1 MKRLWCAVAILA
13 VTLILCVA
21 TQWYQHRQVDRML
34 HDLDRL
40 ESAYTTDREAA
51 IGIAQGIADRYA
63 RVARVMNCYISHND
77 LAESEETAALLP
89 ALVKAGQEDELAM
102 ELARLREELTF
113 LRSVDDPLLQNIL

>member
-21 TQWYQHRQVDRML
+21 TQRYQHRQVDRML
-34 HDLDRL
+34 HDLDQL
-40 ESAYTTDREAA
+40 ETVYTTDQEAA
-51 IGIAQGIADRYA
+51 IGIAQGIADRYT

-89 ALVKAGQEDELAM
+89 ALVKAAQGDELAM

-113 LRSVDDPLLQNIL
+113 LRTVDDPLLQNIL